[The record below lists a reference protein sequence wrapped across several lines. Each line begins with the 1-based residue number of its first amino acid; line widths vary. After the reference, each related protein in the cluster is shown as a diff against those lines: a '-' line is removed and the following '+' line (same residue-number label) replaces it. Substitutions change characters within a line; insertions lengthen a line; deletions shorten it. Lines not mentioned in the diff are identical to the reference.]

1 MLTDAELVLLLA
13 SRESGR
19 VERKESAQL
28 DAAKETACAFS
39 NDLPNSREPGV
50 IFIGIRDDGSCAN
63 IRITDELL
71 RKIGEIRAD
80 GTLLPA
86 PVVEIEERVL
96 NGCALVVVQV
106 YPHSAPPVRFRGR
119 VYVRVGPRNQVAS
132 PEEERLLSERRRGRD
147 LPFDHRPLIGSVR
160 GDIDDFRFREVYLP
174 SAIGADVIAQNERTD
189 DDRLISLRLL
199 DPSGIPTAGGLL
211 IIGRDPE
218 RFIPGAYVQYVRFD
232 GTELTSGIVDEKRIS
247 GTLDEQLSATDDM
260 IKLNIRTG
268 VDLVSSDRETRFA
281 DYSVAALQQLIRN
294 AIMHR
299 NYEDSY
305 APIRVNWF
313 SDRVEIQNPGG
324 LFGQVN
330 SSNFGHVTDYRNPLV
345 AEGMKNYGYVQR
357 FGVGV
362 QLARKLLRENGNP
375 EPEFQFSDRATA
387 VIVRAV

>member
-1 MLTDAELVLLLA
+1 LLTDAELVLLLA